1 MFSFFNFYDSVIYSW
16 YKVLIKSVNSAFGF
30 METLFI
36 GKSIVHSVCKI
47 SLLLQG
53 V

>member
-1 MFSFFNFYDSVIYSW
+1 MFSFSNLYDSVNYSW
-16 YKVLIKSVNSAFGF
+16 YKVLIKSVNSAFDF

-36 GKSIVHSVCKI
+36 DKSTVQSVCEI

-53 V
+53 L